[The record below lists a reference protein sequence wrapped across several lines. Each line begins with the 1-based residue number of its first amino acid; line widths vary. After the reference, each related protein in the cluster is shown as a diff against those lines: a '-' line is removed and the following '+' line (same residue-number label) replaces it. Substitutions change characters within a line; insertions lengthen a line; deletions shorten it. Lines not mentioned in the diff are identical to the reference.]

1 MSPSVYSCFG
11 LVLRVPPLV
20 VLPRRTCRRLRTAHS
35 THAQHKTSSNGYTM
49 AALHLQLTSVQLG
62 CLRYSAVAK
71 ANRLTIAA
79 PPWPWHAWS
88 HTSLSICR
96 FGAASNQRVGGMARS
111 LRHTIVELLSDY
123 RSNI

>member
-62 CLRYSAVAK
+62 CLRYQRGRKGESLDDCCSAMALACLVSYFFVDLPLRSRFQSARWR
-71 ANRLTIAA
+71 NGSFSA
-79 PPWPWHAWS
+79 P
-88 HTSLSICR
+88 
-96 FGAASNQRVGGMARS
+96 
-111 LRHTIVELLSDY
+111 
-123 RSNI
+123 